1 MEQLQRKLTTLK
13 DKSYKAY
20 KDLKGEYDFESF
32 RLSID
37 HVQGDP
43 FAQPSRI
50 SLQLS
55 HTESGVPVHLWSN
68 PARQTACEDFLARCI
83 RRAIAETV
91 SPAHGSGRSGEVSIS
106 ANGQQVL
113 KRNCVLITA
122 DGIEARITVGL
133 PADGRRVL
141 TDDARRI
148 LIDELPRVVRAALI
162 YKNLPAEDFAT
173 HINSIEDQSTVR
185 ESLGDLGLIAF
196 LADGS
201 LLPRQS
207 GINDEPMTSDVI
219 PLRAPDSLA
228 IEVSLPNRDP
238 IRGLGIKKG
247 VTLIVGGGFHGKST
261 LLHALERGVYNH
273 IPGDGRELSVTIS
286 SATKI
291 RSEDGRCITRLDIS
305 AFINNLPMGQ
315 STSDFSTENAS
326 GSTSQAA
333 NIVEALHSGSHALLI
348 DEDTSA
354 TNFMIRD
361 ARMQKLVPD
370 DKEPITPFLHRVRE
384 LYDKHGVS
392 SVIVMGGSGDYLS
405 IADTV
410 IMMDCYEVKDVTKKA
425 RLLAG
430 TPRVRKLF
438 PPLSF
443 SSCRNPTNLNWNR
456 NGKTRISARGTKE
469 IIFGQQEVDT
479 SKLEQLVDTGQ
490 VEAIGWM
497 MKYFAT
503 NIAADCG
510 GLVPGIRKI
519 LQILDEDGLD
529 AFTPYKNMGNF
540 AVPRKQELLG
550 AINRIR
556 GFKWKLSINS

>member
-13 DKSYKAY
+13 NKSYKAY
-20 KDLKGEYDFESF
+20 KDLKGEYDFGLF

-55 HTESGVPVHLWSN
+55 RTESGLPAHLWSN

-91 SPAHGSGRSGEVSIS
+91 SPPRGSGRSGELAIS

-113 KRNCVLITA
+113 KRNCVLITP
-122 DGIEARITVGL
+122 DGIEARITIGL

-141 TDDARRI
+141 ADDAKRI
-148 LIDELPRVVRAALI
+148 LIDELPQVIRAALK
-162 YKNLPAEDFAT
+162 YTNLPAEEFAT
-173 HINSIEDQSTVR
+173 HINCIEDQSALR
-185 ESLGDLGLIAF
+185 ASLNDLGLIAF
-196 LADGS
+196 LADGA

-207 GINDEPMTSDVI
+207 GIDDKPMASGVI

-228 IEVSLPNRDP
+228 IEVSLLNRGP

-247 VTLIVGGGFHGKST
+247 ITLIVGGGFHGKST

-273 IPGDGRELSVTIS
+273 IPGDGREMSVTIS

-291 RSEDGRCITRLDIS
+291 RSEDGRSIARLDIS
-305 AFINNLPMGQ
+305 AFINNLPMGR
-315 STSDFSTENAS
+315 STADFSTENAS

-333 NIVEALHSGSHALLI
+333 NIIEALHSGSHALLI

-361 ARMQKLVPD
+361 ARMQQLVAD
-370 DKEPITPFLHRVRE
+370 EKEPITPFLHRVRE
-384 LYDKHGVS
+384 LYDKHGIS

-410 IMMDCYEVKDVTKKA
+410 IMLDNYEIRDVTQQAKLLGDGLHVA
-425 RLLAG
+425 RS
-430 TPRVRKLF
+430 F
-438 PPLSF
+438 PPIATTSLRYPESIDW
-443 SSCRNPTNLNWNR
+443 RR
-456 NGKTRISARGTKE
+456 NGKARIIARGVKE
-469 IIFGQQEVDT
+469 IVFGQQEIDI
-479 SKLEQLVDTGQ
+479 SILEQLIDTGQ
-490 VEAIGWM
+490 AEAIGWM
-497 MKYFAT
+497 VKYYAENIMTDSNALVWGIEKEMKLLAE
-503 NIAADCG
+503 N
-510 GLVPGIRKI
+510 
-519 LQILDEDGLD
+519 GLD
-529 AFTPYKNMGNF
+529 VFTPYKRMGNF
-540 AVPRKQELLG
+540 AVPRIQELLG

-556 GFKWKLSINS
+556 GLDWKIQR

>member
-1 MEQLQRKLTTLK
+1 MEQLQRKLATLK
-13 DKSYKAY
+13 NKSYKAY
-20 KDLKGEYDFESF
+20 KDLKGAYDFGSF

-50 SLQLS
+50 SLLLS
-55 HTESGVPVHLWSN
+55 HTESGLPAHLWST
-68 PARQTACEDFLARCI
+68 PARQTACEDFLARSI
-83 RRAIAETV
+83 RRAIAEAV
-91 SPAHGSGRSGEVSIS
+91 SPPRGSGRSGEVSIS

-113 KRNCVLITA
+113 KRNCVLITP
-122 DGIEARITVGL
+122 DGIEARITIGL

-141 TDDARRI
+141 ADDAKRI
-148 LIDELPRVVRAALI
+148 LIDELPQVVGAALK
-162 YKNLPAEDFAT
+162 YTNLPAEEFVT
-173 HINSIEDQSTVR
+173 HIDSVEDQSTMR
-185 ESLGDLGLIAF
+185 ESLGNLGLIAF
-196 LADGS
+196 LADGA

-207 GINDEPMTSDVI
+207 GINDEPMANDVI
-219 PLRAPDSLA
+219 PLSAPDSLA
-228 IEVSLPNRDP
+228 IEVSLPNQGP

-273 IPGDGRELSVTIS
+273 IPGDGREMSVTIS

-291 RSEDGRCITRLDIS
+291 RSEDGRSISRLDIS
-305 AFINNLPMGQ
+305 AFINNLPMGR
-315 STSDFSTENAS
+315 STLDFSTENAS

-333 NIVEALHSGSHALLI
+333 NIIEALHSGSHALLI

-361 ARMQKLVPD
+361 ARMQQLVAN

-384 LYDKHGVS
+384 LYDRHGVS

-410 IMMDCYEVKDVTKKA
+410 IMLDNYKIRDVTRQAKSLGEDLHVARTFPRVVTTSPRYPESIDWHYNGKA
-425 RLLAG
+425 RI
-430 TPRVRKLF
+430 V
-438 PPLSF
+438 
-443 SSCRNPTNLNWNR
+443 
-456 NGKTRISARGTKE
+456 ARGVKE
-469 IIFGQQEVDT
+469 LLFGQQEIDI

-490 VEAIGWM
+490 AEAIGWM
-497 MKYFAT
+497 LKYYAE
-503 NIAADCG
+503 NVMADCDA
-510 GLVPGIRKI
+510 LVSGIGKI
-519 LQILDEDGLD
+519 LQILDENGLD
-529 AFTPYKNMGNF
+529 VFTPYKRVGNL

-556 GFKWKLSINS
+556 GLDWGIQK